1 MKSVHRKLLRFVA
14 VFFLFQIWLG
24 ISIANGQLNSEI
36 LKAARDG
43 KTDVVKRLLAT
54 GDDPN
59 GRSPGKSTPLIEAAY
74 HGHLDTVQ
82 VLLDNGAKI
91 ELFDDSGRTALFW
104 AAAGEAYMEVD
115 AQIAMVQLLL
125 AHGAQI
131 NLRDRKGETPLMSAA
146 GEDFR
151 SDLVKFL
158 VQHGAE
164 VNAQDNDGDTA
175 LNSAARGCSVW
186 DKEAMKSM
194 TELLN
199 ADADPNLRNKEGETA
214 LMVAVREESDT
225 CARLLLAHG
234 ARIDAVNAH
243 HQTLLHLAAL
253 GDGADDSQDYAGN
266 PDLVRLLLARGVPA
280 NARDDRGK
288 TALQLAQAHKR
299 RRMVAVLLKA
309 AH

>member
-1 MKSVHRKLLRFVA
+1 MWMSAAVGVFSFLVLFMPSTIKAQNEPEILVA
-14 VFFLFQIWLG
+14 
-24 ISIANGQLNSEI
+24 ARNGQ
-36 LKAARDG
+36 
-43 KTDVVKRLLAT
+43 TDVVKGLLKH
-54 GDDPN
+54 GVDPN
-59 GRSPGKSTPLIEAAY
+59 LQDKYGDTALIEAA
-74 HGHLDTVQ
+74 HRGHLDTAQ
-82 VLLDNGAKI
+82 VLLENGAKI
-91 ELFDDSGRTALFW
+91 ELRDGDGMTALFL
-104 AAAGEAYMEVD
+104 AAVGHPSVEVD

-131 NLRDRKGETPLMSAA
+131 NLRNRKGETPLMCAA
-146 GEDFR
+146 QGDFN
-151 SDLVKFL
+151 SDLVRFL

-164 VNAQDNDGDTA
+164 VNAQDKDGDTA

-194 TELLN
+194 AVLLN

-234 ARIDAVNAH
+234 ARIDEVNAH

-253 GDGADDSQDYAGN
+253 GDGGDDSQDYAGN